1 MIHEV
6 IVTTVSQKNIVHIAP
21 MGIQLID
28 DRVIISPFRPSQ
40 TLENITKNNL
50 ATINFIDD
58 VRVFAGIVTK
68 YKKDWEL
75 EDIKDKSVV
84 PRLTLANT
92 HYNVIAKEF
101 KDDEKR
107 PNIVCDISKKVTNKP
122 FMGFNRAQFSVI
134 EASVLVSRLRMLPI
148 EKILQEI
155 EYLKIGIKKTAGPR
169 ESQAWKWIEDKI
181 QEFQKENMK

>member
-1 MIHEV
+1 MSKHNFFAKFFKKTSIF
-6 IVTTVSQKNIVHIAP
+6 INSLLKKKLNK
-21 MGIQLID
+21 L
-28 DRVIISPFRPSQ
+28 
-40 TLENITKNNL
+40 
-50 ATINFIDD
+50 NFIFEKEKFLTFLSFK
-58 VRVFAGIVTK
+58 RVFMFLSTLIVLTFS
-68 YKKDWEL
+68 YLSIPNFYDTSNL
-75 EDIKDKSVV
+75 INNIKNQLYRDLNINIS
-84 PRLTLANT
+84 LTE
-92 HYNVIAKEF
+92 EF

-107 PNIVCDISKKVTNKP
+107 PNIVCDISKKVINKP

-155 EYLKIGIKKTAGPR
+155 EYLKIGIKRTAGPR

>member
-6 IVTTVSQKNIVHIAP
+6 IVTTVSKENIVHIAP

-40 TLENITKNNL
+40 TLDNITKNNL

-75 EDIKDKSVV
+75 ENIKDEQVE
-84 PRLTLANT
+84 PRLVLANT
-92 HYNVIAKEF
+92 HYNIIAKEF

-107 PNIVCDISKKVTNKP
+107 PDIICDIRKKVINKP

-134 EASVLVSRLRMLPI
+134 EASVLVSRLKMLPI

-155 EYLKIGIKKTAGPR
+155 EYLKIGIEKTAGPR
-169 ESQAWKWIEDKI
+169 ESEAWKWIEDKI
-181 QEFQKENMK
+181 QEFQKKV

>member
-84 PRLTLANT
+84 PRLILANT
-92 HYNVIAKEF
+92 CLLYTSDAA
-101 KDDEKR
+101 DE
-107 PNIVCDISKKVTNKP
+107 
-122 FMGFNRAQFSVI
+122 
-134 EASVLVSRLRMLPI
+134 
-148 EKILQEI
+148 
-155 EYLKIGIKKTAGPR
+155 
-169 ESQAWKWIEDKI
+169 
-181 QEFQKENMK
+181 

>member
-6 IVTTVSQKNIVHIAP
+6 IVTTISEEKIVHIAP
-21 MGIQLID
+21 MGIQIID
-28 DRVIISPFRPSQ
+28 NRVIISPFRPSQ
-40 TLENITKNNL
+40 TLDNITKNNL

-75 EDIKDKSVV
+75 ENIKDKQVV
-84 PRLTLANT
+84 PRLVLANT
-92 HYNVIAKEF
+92 HYNIIAKEF

-107 PNIVCDISKKVTNKP
+107 PDIICDIRKKVINKP

-134 EASVLVSRLRMLPI
+134 EASVLVSRLKMLPI

-155 EYLKIGIKKTAGPR
+155 EYLKIGIEKTAGPR
-169 ESQAWKWIEDKI
+169 ESEAWKWIEDKI
-181 QEFQKENMK
+181 QEFQKKV